1 MIRRLSNVSGFTLV
15 ELIIS
20 CIMVS
25 IMSMVLIN
33 FLGTWTQQNAL
44 TTARV
49 SLLNDAQVALD
60 SIGENIR
67 QSASADQ
74 NNRWLDPNSPGAPT
88 NQQSWQSNGTTLIL
102 ATAAQDSNSNILFS
116 DTANYTSWKNNY
128 VYFVSNQ
135 VLYVRTL
142 AANVSGNKA
151 VTTCPASSATSSCPK
166 DRALTS
172 NATSF
177 SVKYY
182 NNDNQEV
189 TPTNA
194 RSIELSITLQT
205 KKYNQPIQAN
215 YKTRMVF
222 RNK

>member
-1 MIRRLSNVSGFTLV
+1 MKHSNQSGFTLA

-20 CIMVS
+20 CLIVS
-25 IMSMVLIN
+25 IMSIVLIN
-33 FLGTWTQQNAL
+33 FMGEWVKQNAL
-44 TTARV
+44 TNARV

-67 QSASADQ
+67 QSSSADQ
-74 NNRWLDPNSPGAPT
+74 NNRWLDSYAPGAPS
-88 NQQSWQSNGTTLIL
+88 NLQSWQSNDTTLVL
-102 ATAAQDSNSNILFS
+102 ATAAQNNNGDIIFS
-116 DTANYTSWKNNY
+116 DPGNYTSWKNNY
-128 VYFVSNQ
+128 IYFVSNQ
-135 VLYVRTL
+135 ILYVRTL

-151 VTTCPASSATSSCPK
+151 VTSCPPAAASSTCPV

-172 NATSF
+172 NATNF
-177 SVKYY
+177 GVTYL
-182 NNDNQEV
+182 NNDNQTV

-194 RSIELSITLQT
+194 RSIELSLTLRT
-205 KKYNQPIQAN
+205 TKYNQPIETT